1 MEQIF
6 TFLPDIFSRWL
17 DIPINGNPRY
27 IIFVVA
33 VLLLLFLF
41 LYVVPALSAFLKLRD
56 AVREVEVWKKKSE
69 KTSGSIVTKDELKQV
84 FSHNFFD
91 SAWSSFRDTL
101 HEQYEFQGGQRQLS
115 RIRSTVPAESVF
127 STQAL
132 IDSRLHVE
140 FFKHLPGIL
149 TGIGIIGT
157 FYGLIHG
164 IQQFDPSLLA
174 KARAD
179 ATQMEKLFSGLKSL
193 FDEVQG
199 AFIASFF
206 AIGAAMLITF
216 LEKFLLNLCY
226 RKLEKLCQR
235 LDSLYEG
242 GVGEDY
248 LASLVKSS
256 TENATQMAHLKD
268 SLVNDLSVV
277 LQNLTTQQIDQTKAL
292 GELLAAKIQEHI
304 ESGKEHG
311 SSVREALEKGLEN
324 IGDKV
329 ASVTGEQGATVT
341 NNLEQL
347 IKAFSDRID
356 NTFTDRMQGLV
367 GMMDASSQTMI
378 NMQSGFRELLEEL
391 RQSGKTER
399 EELTAKVLS
408 LVDTLGSHQN
418 KLESQIS
425 DLVDS
430 IRNKINESQEETMGY
445 VKNSLGEIQNAMSS
459 ILGNMEADRKNAVSE
474 EKRMQEESAKKTD
487 ALFQAMESEM
497 SKLIAQIGKTL
508 DALNQNVTDLSKT
521 SITAIDKMNEGAM
534 RISSATNSFSQAG
547 DKVSAV
553 MTEAGKVS
561 TQLNQSSNLLEK
573 ATSSVSDML
582 RQYTGTRDAMAKMVA
597 EMSGMLDRAKQ
608 EAGMNQQIIQK
619 MQSTVENFQNI
630 NAEAN
635 KSFAAIAEKL
645 AETLVKFRDDMVK
658 HDAEFHKHHANTL
671 NSVASAFEPLAA
683 QIGGL
688 NDMMAK
694 KTKVY

>member
-6 TFLPDIFSRWL
+6 AFLPNLFSHWL

-33 VLLLLFLF
+33 VLLLLFVF
-41 LYVVPALSAFLKLRD
+41 LYVVPALLAFIKVRN
-56 AVREVEVWKKKSE
+56 AVLDISRKQSE
-69 KTSGSIVTKDELKQV
+69 KTAGAIFTKDELKQV
-84 FSHNFFD
+84 FSHNFFA

-101 HEQYEFQGGQRQLS
+101 HEQYEFQGGQRQLT
-115 RIRSTVPAESVF
+115 RIRSTIPAELVF
-127 STQAL
+127 STQSL

-179 ATQMEKLFSGLKSL
+179 ATQMEKLFTGLKSL

-206 AIGAAMLITF
+206 AIGAAMLITI
-216 LEKFLLNLCY
+216 LEKALLNLCY
-226 RKLEKLCQR
+226 RKLEQLCQR

-277 LQNLTTQQIDQTKAL
+277 LENLTSQQIDQTKAL
-292 GELLAAKIQEHI
+292 GDLLSAKIQEHI

-311 SSVREALEKGLEN
+311 ESVREVLEKGLEN
-324 IGDKV
+324 IGERV
-329 ASVTGEQGATVT
+329 ANVTGEQGATVT

-347 IKAFSDRID
+347 IKTFSDKIDSTFSDR
-356 NTFTDRMQGLV
+356 MLGLV
-367 GMMDASSQTMI
+367 GMMDASSQAM
-378 NMQSGFRELLEEL
+378 NDMQTGFRELLNEL

-408 LVDTLGSHQN
+408 LVDTLGSQQS
-418 KLESQIS
+418 KLESQIA
-425 DLVDS
+425 DLVES
-430 IRNKINESQEETMGY
+430 VRSKINESQHETKDF
-445 VKNSLGEIQNAMSS
+445 VKNSLEEIQSS
-459 ILGNMEADRKNAVSE
+459 VNGILINMDKERKIEAGEERKKRE
-474 EKRMQEESAKKTD
+474 EYDKKTD
-487 ALFQAMESEM
+487 NLFHEM
-497 SKLIAQIGKTL
+497 QSQMGNLIDQIDKTL
-508 DALNQNVTDLSKT
+508 EVLNQNVTELSKT

-547 DKVSAV
+547 DKISGV
-553 MTEAGKVS
+553 MLQAEKVS

-573 ATSSVSDML
+573 ATSSVGEML
-582 RQYTGTRDAMAKMVA
+582 RQYAGTRDAIAKMVT
-597 EMSGMLDRAKQ
+597 EMGGMLDRAKQ
-608 EAGMNQQIIQK
+608 EAGMNQQIVQK
-619 MQSTVENFQNI
+619 MQSTVDNFKDM
-630 NAEAN
+630 NAEADRA
-635 KSFAAIAEKL
+635 FAAIADKL
-645 AETLVKFRDDMVK
+645 AETLVKFREDMVK
-658 HDAEFHKHHANTL
+658 HDAEFHKHHADTL
-671 NSVASAFEPLAA
+671 NKVASAYDPLAA
-683 QIGGL
+683 SIGGL
-688 NDMMAK
+688 TDIMAK
-694 KTKVY
+694 NRGR